1 MGTSDVKSTPIVF
14 GAWAIGGWLWG
25 GTDDEEAAEGIH
37 AALDAG
43 INAAS
48 WCSLIAGKVIRGRQ
62 AWRPPNPT
70 GGIRA
75 NERSV

>member
-14 GAWAIGGWLWG
+14 DAWAIGGWLWG
-25 GTDDEEAAEGIH
+25 GTDDEEAVEGIH

-43 INAAS
+43 MNAIS
-48 WCSLIAGKVIRGRQ
+48 WCSRATGEVIRGRQ

-70 GGIRA
+70 GGVRA
-75 NERSV
+75 NERSI